1 MDENKENNNLRD
13 SFRTLISDLR
23 IFKIAFQRLWNN
35 TVNIIKCI
43 EWGSIGAIVQ
53 TKWFRWACAA
63 FTLVAVVVFVTKSCS
78 DDTDDAISFVED
90 IVNVAPSKANGG
102 FSTRVVPEAKA
113 HKISNV
119 RYAREFNDLNDTHLA
134 IAKKIGIKELA
145 SREDAA
151 NASRTLVEISA
162 NGAYEVDDLTHS
174 IPFLIPEAA
183 ALLNKIG
190 ENFQDSL
197 AMKHM
202 SPHKVIVTSVLRTK
216 NDIKRLRRRNTNSSE
231 NSVHCYGTTID
242 ITYKRFLSENGE
254 VIDHS
259 GKLKLVLGE
268 VLRDLKKE
276 GCCYVKHEKKQACFH
291 ITVRKA
297 PK

>member
-13 SFRTLISDLR
+13 SFRTLITDLR
-23 IFKIAFQRLWNN
+23 IFGIAFKRLWENI
-35 TVNIIKCI
+35 VGIIKCI
-43 EWGSIGAIVQ
+43 EWGNIGVIVQ

-63 FTLVAVVVFVTKSCS
+63 LALVTVAVFATRSCS
-78 DDTDDAISFVED
+78 SNSDDEIPFGED

-102 FSTRVVPEAKA
+102 FSTRVVPYAKA
-113 HKISNV
+113 NKISNV

-134 IAKKIGIKELA
+134 IAKKIGIKKLE

-151 NASRTLVEISA
+151 NASRTLVEISS
-162 NGAYEVDDLTHS
+162 NNAYEVDDLTHS

-197 AMKHM
+197 AMKHLA
-202 SPHKVIVTSVLRTK
+202 PHKVIVTSVLRTK
-216 NDIKRLRRRNTNSSE
+216 SDVKRLRRRNTNSSE

-254 VIDHS
+254 VIDHH